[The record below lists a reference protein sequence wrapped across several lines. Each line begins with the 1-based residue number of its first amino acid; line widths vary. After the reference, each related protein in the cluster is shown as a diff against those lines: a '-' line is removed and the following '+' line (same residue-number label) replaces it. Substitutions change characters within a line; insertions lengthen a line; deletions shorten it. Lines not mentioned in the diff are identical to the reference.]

1 MKATIK
7 DIELDY
13 EMFGEGTTILF
24 LHGNALDKI
33 SMKHSY
39 EPIFQ
44 TISGYRRI
52 YVDLPGMGDSNSS
65 LSINSTDDMLDIL
78 LAFIQQVAGHEDIL
92 LFGHSYGGY
101 LSLGIMNKLQNRVKG
116 AYLTCPV
123 VIGKFDQR
131 QVEQQVPIIEEK
143 VDTDTSTG
151 EYQDYLS
158 MNIRINPKTWELYQQ
173 LILPG
178 VSRADHNFMDRIQR
192 EGQQYYRY
200 TLEEDLSLHDDT
212 VLHVLLGKRDHV
224 VGYQDQIDF
233 FTKYPYST
241 TTVLGNS
248 GHNLFIDVAE
258 DNYEWV
264 THFLS
269 KVKRPS
275 SN

>member
-7 DIELDY
+7 DIEIDY
-13 EMFGEGTTILF
+13 EMFGEGTPILF

-52 YVDLPGMGDSNSS
+52 YVDLPGMGDSHSS
-65 LSINSTDDMLDIL
+65 LSINSTDDMLDVL
-78 LAFIQQVAGHEDIL
+78 LAFIQQVIGHEDIL

-101 LSLGIMNKLQNRVKG
+101 LSLGIMNKLQDRVKG

-123 VIGKFDQR
+123 VIGQFSQR
-131 QVEQQVPIIEEK
+131 RVEQQVPIIEEE
-143 VDTDTSTG
+143 VHTDTSTS
-151 EYQDYLS
+151 EYQNYLS
-158 MNIRINPKTWELYQQ
+158 MNIRINAKTWELYQQ
-173 LILPG
+173 LIVPG
-178 VSRADHNFMDRIQR
+178 VRRADHDFMDRIQR

-200 TLEEDLSLHDDT
+200 ALEEQLSLHHNT
-212 VLHVLLGKRDHV
+212 VLHVLLGKMDNV

-233 FTKYPYST
+233 FTKYSYST
-241 TTVLGNS
+241 TTILGNS

-258 DNYEWV
+258 DNHEWV
-264 THFLS
+264 THFLN
-269 KVKRPS
+269 KVNQQS